1 MDTKTIA
8 EGKYLGLYSLD
19 DWEFADRPNATGVVG
34 ILPITNDGQLV
45 LIEQYRIPVQ
55 SRVIEIPAGLVG
67 DEEEFQDESLADC
80 AARELLEETGYRAGV
95 ITPLLS
101 GPTSPGM
108 TPEITHLFAATKL
121 TRETEGGGNDS
132 EDITVHHVAIT
143 ELFAWLDQKQSE
155 GHLLDSKIHAAMFLA
170 QQYALITDH

>member
-1 MDTKTIA
+1 MAITTIA
-8 EGKYLGLYSLD
+8 EGKYLGLYSRD
-19 DWEFADRPNATGVVG
+19 DWEFSDRPNATAVVG
-34 ILPITNDGQLV
+34 ILPITSDGQLV

-67 DEEEFQDESLADC
+67 DEEEFKDESLADC

-108 TPEITHLFAATKL
+108 TPEITHLFAATDL
-121 TRETEGGGNDS
+121 TRESEGGGNDS
-132 EDITVHHVAIT
+132 EDITVHHVPLNDLAS
-143 ELFAWLDQKQSE
+143 WLEQQQTA
-155 GHLLDSKIHAAMFLA
+155 GRLIDSKIHACMFLA
-170 QQYALITDH
+170 HQNALITDH